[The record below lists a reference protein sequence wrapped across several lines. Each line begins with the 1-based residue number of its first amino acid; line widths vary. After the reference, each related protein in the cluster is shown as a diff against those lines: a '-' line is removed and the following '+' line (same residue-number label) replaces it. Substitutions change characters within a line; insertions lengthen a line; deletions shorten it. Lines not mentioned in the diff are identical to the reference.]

1 MSKITLPL
9 DGHLAVPFQE
19 LLNDPLLVLKKF
31 PNVDTLVAHGPLD
44 YFLTTVPFALTN
56 TLKLRRRWHIK
67 LEVQEDK
74 LVWLPSDE
82 HADDGCDGWI
92 SGEITDGGNGRS
104 RVTLSAVMEHRLLNG
119 VTSVLYRNAIRQA
132 GYNFMLGFETNF
144 RTPGFQNDVPV
155 WTGE

>member
-1 MSKITLPL
+1 MSKINLPL
-9 DGHLAVPFQE
+9 DGHIDVPFQE

-31 PNVDTLVAHGPLD
+31 PMVDTLVAKGPLE
-44 YFLTTVPFALTN
+44 YFLTTVPFALAN
-56 TLKLRRRWHIK
+56 TLKLRRCWHIK

-92 SGEITDGGNGRS
+92 SGEITDASNDRS
-104 RVTLSAVMEHRLLNG
+104 RVTLNAVMEHRLLNG

-132 GYNFMLGFETNF
+132 GYTFMMGFEKNF
-144 RTPGFQNDVPV
+144 RTPDFQNNVPV